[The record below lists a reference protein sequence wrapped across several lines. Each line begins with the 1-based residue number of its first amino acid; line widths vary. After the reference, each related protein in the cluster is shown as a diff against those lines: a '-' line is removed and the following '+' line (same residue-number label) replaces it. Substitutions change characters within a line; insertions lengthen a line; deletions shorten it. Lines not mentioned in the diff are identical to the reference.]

1 VKARSTVTVY
11 QPATMEKPKETDTE
25 RIEKAITLNETID
38 TALDKRLN
46 RKFDLRILPWLFGI
60 WYFAIP
66 HYSKAHAE

>member
-1 VKARSTVTVY
+1 
-11 QPATMEKPKETDTE
+11 MDKPKETDTE
-25 RIEKAITLNETID
+25 RIEKAITIDETID

-46 RKFDLRILPWLFGI
+46 RKFDFRILPWLFGI